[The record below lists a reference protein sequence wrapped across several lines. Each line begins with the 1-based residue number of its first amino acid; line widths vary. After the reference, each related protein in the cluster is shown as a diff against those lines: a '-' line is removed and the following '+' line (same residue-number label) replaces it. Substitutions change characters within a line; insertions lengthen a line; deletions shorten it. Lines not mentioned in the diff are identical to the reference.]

1 MFIKEIKKRNKH
13 YDKEFSSHRLVES
26 IRTEKGPR
34 HRTILNLGRLTIP
47 KEQWKAL
54 ADTIEAKLSG
64 QQSLYP
70 IDEHI
75 EALADHFAQLI
86 IKNRLA
92 QAVNKSGSLASDDEQ
107 EPRYETVDLNSIE
120 NSKCRTLG
128 AEHVGVSIFRELG
141 LDAYLKKLNFN
152 QQQIKLAQ
160 LSVVGRLVHPA
171 SELNTAAWARH
182 LSAMDELIGTDF
194 SHLSH
199 NALYRISDALFK
211 HKEKL
216 ENYLARKEKDL
227 FHLEEKIIL
236 YDLTNTYFEG
246 SARTNPKAKRG
257 RSKEKR
263 SDCPLLTLGM
273 VIDEQGFPKTSRIL
287 PGNVSEPET
296 LKEFLNALR
305 GEPSERKPKPGK
317 GITVVMDAGIATEP
331 NLALL
336 KELGY
341 DYIVVARNQPVKF
354 SELHPDQLITVKQD
368 KQNKVEVELIDRDGE
383 RILFCKSKLKTAKEQ
398 SMKQRFEEHFE
409 QDLKLVALALHKKYG
424 TKNYDKV
431 MQKIGRLQQKY
442 SRIAAYYQIDVKKH
456 GKNAVDLTWKK
467 IHQERSEERFSGCYF
482 LRTSRMDLDE
492 KQIWSI
498 YTMLTNL
505 EDAFRSLK
513 SELALRPIRHH
524 KEHRS
529 DAHLFIGVLAYHLLN
544 AIQTKLRKND
554 IHIQWWRVR
563 QFLSTHVRITTSLT
577 TRQGKRIHIRKSTQ
591 PELLHKQVYQAL
603 GLTPFP
609 LKTMQYED

>member
-1 MFIKEIKKRNKH
+1 MFIKEIKKRNKQ
-13 YDKEFSSHRLVES
+13 YDKEFISHRLVES

-34 HRTILNLGRLTIP
+34 HRTILNLGHLRIP

-64 QQSLYP
+64 QQSLYA

-92 QAVNKSGSLASDDEQ
+92 QAVSLASDDEQ
-107 EPRYETVDLNSIE
+107 EPPRYETVDLTSIE

-141 LDAYLKKLNFN
+141 LDAYLKKLNFS
-152 QQQIKLAQ
+152 QQQIEVAQ

-194 SHLSH
+194 GHLSH

-246 SARTNPKAKRG
+246 SARTNPKAEHG

-287 PGNVSEPET
+287 PGNVSEPGT
-296 LKEFLNALR
+296 LKEFLEALR

-317 GITVVMDAGIATEP
+317 GITVVMDAGIATDP
-331 NLALL
+331 NLSLL
-336 KELGY
+336 KVLGY

-368 KQNKVEVELIDRDGE
+368 KRNKVEVELIDRDGE

-456 GKNAVDLTWKK
+456 GKNAVDLTWKQ
-467 IHQERSEERFSGCYF
+467 IHQQRAEERFSGCYF

-577 TRQGKRIHIRKSTQ
+577 TREGKRIHIRKSTQ
-591 PELLHKQVYQAL
+591 PELFHKHVYQAL

-609 LKTMQYED
+609 LKTMRYED

>member
-13 YDKEFSSHRLVES
+13 YDKEFISHRLVES
-26 IRTEKGPR
+26 YRSEKGPR
-34 HRTILNLGRLTIP
+34 HRTILHLGELKLPR
-47 KEQWKAL
+47 EAWKAL

-70 IDEHI
+70 IDEPI
-75 EALADHFAQLI
+75 ETLADHYAQLI
-86 IKNRLA
+86 IRNRLA
-92 QAVNKSGSLASDDEQ
+92 QAADESGTSASDEEQ

-120 NSKCRTLG
+120 NSKCRSLG
-128 AEHVGVSIFRELG
+128 AEYVGISIFRELG
-141 LDAYLKKLNFN
+141 LDAYLKKLNLTDE
-152 QQQIKLAQ
+152 QVHLAQ

-182 LSAMDELIGTDF
+182 LSAMDELIRTDF

-199 NALYRISDALFK
+199 NALYRISDVLFE
-211 HKEKL
+211 HKEPL
-216 ENYLARKEKDL
+216 ENYLARQEKDL

-246 SARTNPKAKRG
+246 RARSNSKARHG

-263 SDCPLLTLGM
+263 NDCPLLTLGM

-287 PGNVSEPET
+287 PGNVSEPGT
-296 LKEFLNALR
+296 LQQFLTALR
-305 GEPSERKPKPGK
+305 GEPSEQKPKPGQ
-317 GITVVMDAGIATEP
+317 GITVVMDAGIATDA
-331 NLALL
+331 NRALL

-341 DYIVVARNQPVKF
+341 DYIVVARNQPVEF
-354 SELHPDQLITVKQD
+354 SEINLDHLITVKHD
-368 KQNKVEVELIDRDGE
+368 KHNRVEVELIDRDGE
-383 RILFCKSKLKTAKEQ
+383 RILFCKSKLKAAKEQ
-398 SMKQRFEEHFE
+398 SMKQRFQQHFE
-409 QDLKLVALALHKKYG
+409 QDIKLVASALHKKYG
-424 TKNYDKV
+424 TKKYDKV
-431 MQKIGRLQQKY
+431 MQKIGRLKQKY
-442 SRIAAYYQIDVKKH
+442 SRIAAYYQIDVTKQ
-456 GKNAVDLTWKK
+456 GPNAVDLSWKQ
-467 IHQERSEERFSGCYF
+467 IHHQRAEERFSGSYF

-513 SELALRPIRHH
+513 SELELRPIRHH
-524 KEHRS
+524 KETRS

-544 AIQTKLRKND
+544 TIQTKLRKND

-563 QFLSTHVRITTSLT
+563 QFLSTHLRITTSMT

-591 PELLHKQVYQAL
+591 PELFHKHIYQAL

-609 LKTMQYED
+609 LKTLQYEN

>member
-13 YDKEFSSHRLVES
+13 YDKVFISHRLVES
-26 IRTEKGPR
+26 YRSEKGPR
-34 HRTILNLGRLTIP
+34 HRTILHLGQLKLP

-70 IDEHI
+70 INESI
-75 EALADHFAQLI
+75 ETLADHYAQLI

-92 QAVNKSGSLASDDEQ
+92 LANNESGSFDSDEEQ
-107 EPRYETVDLNSIE
+107 EPRYETIDLTFIE

-128 AEHVGVSIFRELG
+128 AEYVGISVFRELG
-141 LDAYLKKLNFN
+141 LDAYLKKLNFTE
-152 QQQIKLAQ
+152 QQVHLAQ
-160 LSVVGRLVHPA
+160 LSIVGRLVHPA
-171 SELNTAAWARH
+171 SELNTAAWSRH
-182 LSAMDELIGTDF
+182 LSAMDELMETDF

-211 HKEKL
+211 NRERL

-227 FHLEEKIIL
+227 FHLEEKIIF

-246 SARTNPKAKRG
+246 SAKTNSKARRG

-287 PGNVSEPET
+287 PGNVSEPGT
-296 LKEFLNALR
+296 LQEFLTALR
-305 GEPSERKPKPGK
+305 GEPSEQNPKPGQ
-317 GITVVMDAGIATEP
+317 GITVVMDAGIATEA
-331 NLALL
+331 NLTLL
-336 KELGY
+336 KQLGY
-341 DYIVVARNQPVKF
+341 NYIVVARNKPVEF
-354 SELHPDQLITVKQD
+354 SDIDPDHLITVKQD
-368 KQNKVEVELIDRDGE
+368 KRNKVEVELIDRDGE

-398 SMKQRFEEHFE
+398 SMKQRFQEHFE
-409 QDLKLVALALHKKYG
+409 QDIKLVASALHKKYA

-442 SRIAAYYQIDVKKH
+442 SRIAAYYQIDVKKQ
-456 GKNAVDLTWKK
+456 GPNAVDLKWNK
-467 IHQERSEERFSGCYF
+467 IHQQRAEERFSGSYF
-482 LRTSRMDLDE
+482 LRISRTDLDE

-498 YTMLTNL
+498 YTMLTNI

-513 SELALRPIRHH
+513 SELELRPIRHH
-524 KEHRS
+524 KESRS

-544 AIQTKLRKND
+544 TIQTKLRKND
-554 IHIQWWRVR
+554 IHMQWWRVR
-563 QFLSTHVRITTSLT
+563 QFLETHVRITTSMT
-577 TRQGKRIHIRKSTQ
+577 TREGKRIHIRKSTQ
-591 PELLHKQVYQAL
+591 PELFHRHVYQAL
-603 GLTPFP
+603 GLSPFP
-609 LKTMQYED
+609 LKAMQYED

>member
-13 YDKEFSSHRLVES
+13 YDKEFISHRLVES
-26 IRTEKGPR
+26 YRSEKGPR
-34 HRTILNLGRLTIP
+34 HRTILHLGELKLPR
-47 KEQWKAL
+47 EAWKAL

-70 IDEHI
+70 IEESI
-75 EALADHFAQLI
+75 ERLADHYAQLI
-86 IKNRLA
+86 IRNRLA
-92 QAVNKSGSLASDDEQ
+92 QAADESGTSVSEEEQ
-107 EPRYETVDLNSIE
+107 QPRYETINLNSIE
-120 NSKCRTLG
+120 NSKCRTVG
-128 AEHVGVSIFRELG
+128 AEYVGISIFKELG
-141 LDAYLKKLNFN
+141 LDAYLKKLNLTDE
-152 QQQIKLAQ
+152 QVHLAQ

-182 LSAMDELIGTDF
+182 TSAMDELISTDF

-199 NALYRISDALFK
+199 NALYRISDVLFK
-211 HKEKL
+211 HKEPL
-216 ENYLARKEKDL
+216 ENYLARREKDL

-246 SARTNPKAKRG
+246 SARSNSKARHG

-287 PGNVSEPET
+287 PGNVSEPGT
-296 LKEFLNALR
+296 LQQFLTALR
-305 GEPSERKPKPGK
+305 GEPSEKQPKPGQ
-317 GITVVMDAGIATEP
+317 GITVVMDAGIATDA
-331 NLALL
+331 NRALL

-341 DYIVVARNQPVKF
+341 DYIVVARNQPVAF
-354 SELHPDQLITVKQD
+354 SELNMDQLITVKQD
-368 KQNKVEVELIDRDGE
+368 RQNRVEVELIDRDGE
-383 RILFCKSKLKTAKEQ
+383 RILFCKSKLKAAKEQ
-398 SMKQRFEEHFE
+398 SMKQRFQQHFE
-409 QDLKLVALALHKKYG
+409 QDIKLVASALHKKYG

-431 MQKIGRLQQKY
+431 MQKIGRLKQKY
-442 SRIAAYYQIDVKKH
+442 SRIAAYYQIDVKKQ
-456 GKNAVDLTWKK
+456 GRNAVDLSWKQ
-467 IHQERSEERFSGCYF
+467 IHQQRAEERFSGSYF
-482 LRTSRMDLDE
+482 LRTSRTDLDE

-513 SELALRPIRHH
+513 SELELRPIRHH

-544 AIQTKLRKND
+544 TIQTKLRKND

-563 QFLSTHVRITTSLT
+563 QFLSTHVRITTSMT

-591 PELLHKQVYQAL
+591 PELFHKHIYQAL

-609 LKTMQYED
+609 LKTLQYEN